1 MFTDCY
7 CTQLRRAARALT
19 ALYDAVLMEDDIRVS
34 QLALLRALDRMG
46 SATVQELSEEVALDK
61 GTISRNVKVLHA
73 EGWVTFEPAKDMRL
87 KRMALSRKG
96 VAKLNSA
103 TLAWQQAQDKVR
115 EAAQAALSSA
125 SDDLLLDTLRTLKR
139 LAPDA
144 SPNEPAER

>member
-19 ALYDAVLMEDDIRVS
+19 VMYDAVLTEDDIRVT

-61 GTISRNVKVLHA
+61 GTISRNAKVLRA
-73 EGWVTFEPAKDMRL
+73 EGWVIFEPAKDMRL
-87 KRMALSRKG
+87 KRMALSSKG
-96 VAKLNSA
+96 TAKLNSA
-103 TLAWQQAQDKVR
+103 TLSWQKAQAKVR

-125 SDDLLLDTLRTLKR
+125 GDDPLLDTLRTLKR
-139 LAPDA
+139 LPADG
-144 SPNEPAER
+144 SPIEPTD